1 MSTEKLK
8 ELIEKFRDETLDE
21 KRFFEKFEW
30 ELRQG
35 LHFSNLDEKN
45 RKIIIDLAH
54 GHKKLFRE
62 SRWPKD
68 SDIREETYN
77 LYKDRI
83 KLGLTE
89 DDLKDVKEILQMFKK

>member
-1 MSTEKLK
+1 MS
-8 ELIEKFRDETLDE
+8 IEKIQDLIAQLKARKITTD
-21 KRFFEKFEW
+21 RFWEKFNW

-45 RKIIIDLAH
+45 RKIILDLVN
-54 GHKKLFRE
+54 GHYDLFRE

-68 SDIREETYN
+68 ADIREETYK

-89 DDLKDVKEILQMFKK
+89 DDLKDIKEVLEMFKK